1 MFLLSVRPRFPV
13 FPCSTTRRGCNVS
26 DLEQVVSVF
35 NRRIFLCLA
44 LGTMKWYVRTCLDS
58 LWWCMFIQRAVC
70 WGLDSRVAPT
80 FILFVWL
87 CWRLEAADGRQPR
100 PPVSFTFI
108 LTPSIPP
115 KFYCNQPLCVYMRAW
130 MCVWPIWTSK
140 MSVCI
145 PTGVWL
151 MCCESCKE
159 GWLGV
164 RRHKE
169 DIRNHSRQEEREEGQ
184 ERISTR
190 SYSRSFGPG
199 CLINCNNYCKNKT
212 PLAKWL
218 EKSKTYL

>member
-1 MFLLSVRPRFPV
+1 MFLLSVRPRFTV

-44 LGTMKWYVRTCLDS
+44 LGTMKWYVRTCS
-58 LWWCMFIQRAVC
+58 
-70 WGLDSRVAPT
+70 
-80 FILFVWL
+80 
-87 CWRLEAADGRQPR
+87 
-100 PPVSFTFI
+100 
-108 LTPSIPP
+108 TPSDDACLYRVQCAGALIAGSHQPSSCLYDCVGVWRP
-115 KFYCNQPLCVYMRAW
+115 QMDDSHVRRSLLLSFWPLPSPTNFYCNQPLCVYMRAW

-169 DIRNHSRQEEREEGQ
+169 DIRNQSRQEEREEGQ
-184 ERISTR
+184 ERISTW

-199 CLINCNNYCKNKT
+199 CLINRNNYCKNKT

>member
-1 MFLLSVRPRFPV
+1 MFLLSVRPRFTV

-58 LWWCMFIQRAVC
+58 LWWCMFIHRAVC
-70 WGLDSRVAPT
+70 WGLAGSHQPSSCLYDCVG
-80 FILFVWL
+80 V
-87 CWRLEAADGRQPR
+87 WRLQMDDSHVRR
-100 PPVSFTFI
+100 SLLLSFWP
-108 LTPSIPP
+108 LPSPTN
-115 KFYCNQPLCVYMRAW
+115 FYCNQPLCVYMRAW

-184 ERISTR
+184 ERISTL

-199 CLINCNNYCKNKT
+199 CLINRNNYCKNKT

>member
-1 MFLLSVRPRFPV
+1 MFLLSVRPRFTV

-58 LWWCMFIQRAVC
+58 LWWCMFIHRAVY
-70 WGLDSRVAPT
+70 WGLAGSHQPSSCLYDCVGVWRPQMDDSHVRRSLLLSFWPLPSPT
-80 FILFVWL
+80 N
-87 CWRLEAADGRQPR
+87 
-100 PPVSFTFI
+100 
-108 LTPSIPP
+108 
-115 KFYCNQPLCVYMRAW
+115 FYCNQPLCVYMRAW

-169 DIRNHSRQEEREEGQ
+169 DIRNQSRQEEREEGQ
-184 ERISTR
+184 ERISTW

-199 CLINCNNYCKNKT
+199 CLINRNNYCKNKT